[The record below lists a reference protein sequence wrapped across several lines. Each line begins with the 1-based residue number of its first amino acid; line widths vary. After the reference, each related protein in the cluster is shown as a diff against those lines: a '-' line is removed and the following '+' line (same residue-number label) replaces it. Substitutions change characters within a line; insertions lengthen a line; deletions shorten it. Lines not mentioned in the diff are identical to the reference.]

1 MPSPKRWFPV
11 SREINLDPEAWELTD
26 RFGDRSLRLW
36 LELLSILDRNDNRF
50 KLSGQW
56 LAALASRTKMNLRTV
71 LDAILWMLDR
81 GWLTLRVVD
90 GEQKLAEEWT
100 EIARKLAGDWPKTH
114 RRLAE
119 GLPETHRKLIED
131 WSEIGR
137 RVALCA
143 SNYAKYRRLQERN
156 GKHGGSIAGADNV
169 PLLSDPILSYPT
181 EKKNPPPPPQSQ
193 DKGVQVEPQPKAEV
207 TPEKVIAGWNA
218 IDGVKPVRLE
228 QVKGTKLWKRIEA
241 TIQAHRKWAWWSEL
255 FAGVAKSKFLTGR
268 KCDFRASLFW
278 VLGPKNME
286 KTLLGE
292 YEDLDAAGGTNDF
305 GTPGKMAAIAEG

>member
-90 GEQKLAEEWT
+90 G
-100 EIARKLAGDWPKTH
+100 D
-114 RRLAE
+114 
-119 GLPETHRKLIED
+119 RKLIED